1 MFLRTVW
8 GPLGPFWALLGHLR
22 HFWWFGAILG
32 HFGPFR
38 GPRGSQNGPMGGPI
52 WHIIMYYIPENC
64 FRATRTILGL
74 VGPFSPLLIILGHF
88 RPFWAILGPPWV
100 PKWPQGGPT
109 SHIIV
114 YYTHRDCFRAIRT
127 LPDRYLALGSVSSS
141 GSVSRT
147 TNFNFAVVKNFSW
160 IYWPRPISKCKMVLD
175 LYFGPFWDKSEVMF
189 FQKMAICEYLILA
202 IFSRFWLFWA
212 HFGPEMSK
220 VYLFQLF
227 RCKINNEIKKV
238 DPFDCFK
245 NWTPKVL
252 QNPPR
257 TQKHP

>member
-1 MFLRTVW
+1 
-8 GPLGPFWALLGHLR
+8 
-22 HFWWFGAILG
+22 
-32 HFGPFR
+32 
-38 GPRGSQNGPMGGPI
+38 
-52 WHIIMYYIPENC
+52 MYY
-64 FRATRTILGL
+64 TLWG
-74 VGPFSPLLIILGHF
+74 
-88 RPFWAILGPPWV
+88 
-100 PKWPQGGPT
+100 
-109 SHIIV
+109 
-114 YYTHRDCFRAIRT
+114 CFRAIRT
-127 LPDRYLALGSVSSS
+127 LPNRYLALGSVSSS

-227 RCKINNEIKKV
+227 RCKINNKIKKSGSIWLFQKL
-238 DPFDCFK
+238 DPQSAPKSTQDPK
-245 NWTPKVL
+245 TPLKGLRRAKIGTNASHSVQL
-252 QNPPR
+252 TTLGPKKPDLNPTPQRSVPFTWNPPA
-257 TQKHP
+257 QNCPNY